1 VREAPLCNILLKP
14 KEVKR
19 RLQIAKAVKRGA
31 KEQKNQKKELKTI
44 GGLSN

>member
-1 VREAPLCNILLKP
+1 LKP

-19 RLQIAKAVKRGA
+19 RLQIAKAVRRGA
-31 KEQKNQKKELKTI
+31 KEQKNKNQKKELKTI